1 MENGDP
7 VCNPCGLYYK
17 LNGVSREKEKERE
30 RERERE
36 RGQCIALLVS
46 GWGCYCKLCVGELAL
61 SLVEIIASDKPPC
74 SGTLDLSRRLA

>member
-17 LNGVSREKEKERE
+17 LNGVSIAVAREREIE

-36 RGQCIALLVS
+36 RGWSTFSEWSGGVVIENNAL
-46 GWGCYCKLCVGELAL
+46 G
-61 SLVEIIASDKPPC
+61 SLRYH
-74 SGTLDLSRRLA
+74 LSR

>member
-17 LNGVSREKEKERE
+17 LNGVSIAVARE

-36 RGQCIALLVS
+36 R
-46 GWGCYCKLCVGELAL
+46 KRER
-61 SLVEIIASDKPPC
+61 E
-74 SGTLDLSRRLA
+74 RLEHF